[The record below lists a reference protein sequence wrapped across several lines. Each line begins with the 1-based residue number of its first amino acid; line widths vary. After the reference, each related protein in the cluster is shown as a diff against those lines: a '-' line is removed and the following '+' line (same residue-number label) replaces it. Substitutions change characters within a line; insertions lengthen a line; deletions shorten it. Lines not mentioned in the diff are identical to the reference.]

1 MAIELLALFIP
12 IITIVLGVA
21 IAIVWIVTAHRQ
33 KVQRIDMRHKE
44 RMAAIEK
51 GLELPPDPVEP
62 ETGRKPGGLRS
73 GLAGL
78 LVGVVLYLALRARR
92 GRRRRAVRPDPRRD
106 RDREPGRVRIRVETE
121 RAAAPA
127 SDAGTQP
134 PMTIRASVPPPA
146 RGSRTSVPASPKQS
160 RRRSAT
166 FARP

>member
-51 GLELPPDPVEP
+51 GLDLPPDPVEP

-73 GLAGL
+73 GLSGL
-78 LVGVVLYLALRARR
+78 LVGIVLYLALRAVADDDVALF
-92 GRRRRAVRPDPRRD
+92 GLIP
-106 RDREPGRVRIRVETE
+106 
-121 RAAAPA
+121 AAIGIA
-127 SDAGTQP
+127 SLVAYAFESKRNGGGT
-134 PMTIRASVPPPA
+134 R
-146 RGSRTSVPASPKQS
+146 
-160 RRRSAT
+160 
-166 FARP
+166 